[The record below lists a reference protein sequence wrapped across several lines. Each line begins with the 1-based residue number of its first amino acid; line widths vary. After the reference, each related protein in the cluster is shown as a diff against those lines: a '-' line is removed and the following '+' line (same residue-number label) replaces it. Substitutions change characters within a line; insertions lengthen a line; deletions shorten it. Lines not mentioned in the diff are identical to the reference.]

1 MPPIF
6 WTQKQDIGPSARV
19 SHGLTHD
26 AARQRVLLF
35 GGDPGGSPLGDTWAW
50 DGNLWTQI
58 ADTGPS
64 ARHSLA
70 MVHES
75 GLQRVLLFGGT
86 SGTTLFGDTWICDGP
101 DWTQLEDSGPSPRS
115 AHGMAYDPVRQ
126 RAVLF
131 GGRAGS
137 DALGDTWE
145 WDGTEWTQRED
156 VGPSARG
163 GHAMAYDIAGSRVV
177 LFGGAGT
184 NGTGLGDTWA
194 WNGTTW
200 TQVADTGPDP
210 RTASALVA
218 DGGALLFGGVNSS
231 DPGLPPSDRIVHGDS
246 WRLEG
251 DLWTKVQDMGPS
263 ARWGHGLAV
272 LVDAG
277 RIVLFGGS
285 SEFAPPEDGALAT
298 AVRRDTWQVPVGA
311 AQPGPDPDQPN
322 PGQVEVGIVSVQP
335 DLVANAGDV
344 IDVFVQVTGV
354 AQNDTT
360 LAAAIFG
367 DSGGGNWMPVDPPG
381 FMVPQPIIVATG
393 TDSTQFSI
401 ERDTQ
406 PLTPGPYAIAVGVE
420 GGAAMQGGFFT
431 VN

>member
-6 WTQKQDIGPSARV
+6 WTQKQDIGPTARA
-19 SHGLTHD
+19 SHGLAHD
-26 AARQRVLLF
+26 RVRQRVVLF
-35 GGDPGGSPLGDTWAW
+35 GGDPGGDPLGDTWAW

-64 ARHSLA
+64 ARHSTA

-75 GLQRVLLFGGT
+75 GLQRVLLFGGAAG
-86 SGTTLFGDTWICDGP
+86 GTRFGDTWICEGA
-101 DWTQLEDSGPSPRS
+101 DWTQVEDAGPSPRS
-115 AHGMAYDPVRQ
+115 AHAIAYDPTRQ

-131 GGRAGS
+131 GGLAGP
-137 DALGDTWE
+137 DAFGDTWE

-156 VGPSARG
+156 VGPSPRG
-163 GHAMAYDIAGSRVV
+163 GHAMAYDIAGSRVL

-194 WNGTTW
+194 WDGTTW
-200 TQVADTGPDP
+200 TQIADTGPDP
-210 RTASALVA
+210 RTASAVVA

-231 DPGLPPSDRIVHGDS
+231 DPGLPPADRVVFGDS

-251 DLWTKVQDMGPS
+251 DQWTKVQDMGPP
-263 ARWGHGLAV
+263 ARWGHGLAI

-285 SEFAPPEDGALAT
+285 SVFAAPQDGALT
-298 AVRRDTWQVPVGA
+298 AGVRRDTWQVPVEA

-322 PGQVEVGIVSVQP
+322 PGQVEVASVSVQP
-335 DLVANAGDV
+335 DSVSNAGEA
-344 IDVFVQVTGV
+344 IDVFVQLTEAAPAVTNLV
-354 AQNDTT
+354 
-360 LAAAIFG
+360 AAIFF
-367 DSGGGNWMPVDPPG
+367 DQGGGNFQPVDPPG
-381 FMVPQPIIVATG
+381 FAIPLGIVVPPAVTNYSFQILR
-393 TDSTQFSI
+393 DS
-401 ERDTQ
+401 Q
-406 PLTPGPYAIAVGVE
+406 PLIPGQYAIGVGVE
-420 GGAAMQGGFFT
+420 GGATMQAGFFT

>member
-19 SHGLTHD
+19 NHGLVHD
-26 AARQRVLLF
+26 SARQRVVLF
-35 GGDPGGSPLGDTWAW
+35 GGDPGGSPLADTWAW

-64 ARHSLA
+64 ARHSTA

-75 GLQRVLLFGGT
+75 QLERVLLFGGA
-86 SGTTLFGDTWICDGP
+86 SGSAQFGDTWICVGP
-101 DWTQLEDSGPSPRS
+101 DWTQLEDTGPAARSGH
-115 AHGMAYDPVRQ
+115 AMAYDPSRQ

-131 GGRAGS
+131 GGLAGS

-156 VGPSARG
+156 TGPSPRG
-163 GHAMAYDIAGSRVV
+163 GHAMAYDIAGGRVL

-184 NGTGLGDTWA
+184 NGAGLGDTWA

-200 TQVADTGPDP
+200 TQIADTGPDL
-210 RTASALVA
+210 RTGSALAA

-231 DPGLPPSDRIVHGDS
+231 DPGLSPTDRVVFGDS

-251 DLWTKVQDMGPS
+251 DLWTKVQDMGPT
-263 ARWGHGLAV
+263 ARWGHGLAI

-285 SEFAPPEDGALAT
+285 SVFAAAEDSALT
-298 AVRRDTWQVPVGA
+298 PGLRRDTWQVPATG

-322 PGQVEVGIVSVQP
+322 PGQVEVASVTVQP
-335 DLVANAGDV
+335 DSAANAGDM
-344 IDVFVQVTGV
+344 IDVFVQLTQV
-354 AQNDTT
+354 AQAGVE
-360 LAAAIFG
+360 LVAAIFG
-367 DSGGGNWMPVDPPG
+367 DTGGGNFMPVEPPG
-381 FMVPQPIIVATG
+381 FDVPQPIMVSAG
-393 TDSTQFSI
+393 MDATQFPI
-401 ERDTQ
+401 LRNAD
-406 PLTPGPYAIAVGVE
+406 PLPPGQYAIGVGVQ
-420 GGAAMQGGFFT
+420 GGATMQGGFFT
-431 VN
+431 VS

>member
-19 SHGLTHD
+19 NHGLAHD
-26 AARQRVLLF
+26 SARQRVVLF
-35 GGDPGGSPLGDTWAW
+35 GGDPGGSPLADTWAW

-58 ADTGPS
+58 ADTGPA
-64 ARHSLA
+64 ARHSTA

-75 GLQRVLLFGGT
+75 GIQRVLLFGGA
-86 SGTTLFGDTWICDGP
+86 SGSTQFGDTWVCEGS
-101 DWTQLEDSGPSPRS
+101 DWTQLADTGPSPRF
-115 AHGMAYDPVRQ
+115 AHAMGYDPARG

-131 GGRAGS
+131 GGLTGS
-137 DALGDTWE
+137 SALGDTWE

-163 GHAMAYDIAGSRVV
+163 GHAMAYDIAGSRVL

-200 TQVADTGPDP
+200 TQIADTGPDP

-231 DPGLPPSDRIVHGDS
+231 DPGLPPSDRVIYGDS

-251 DLWTKVQDMGPS
+251 DLWSKVQDIGPA
-263 ARWGHGLAV
+263 ARWGHGLAI

-285 SEFAPPEDGALAT
+285 SVLAAPEDSALVPG
-298 AVRRDTWQVPVGA
+298 VRRDTWQVPVTG

-322 PGQVEVGIVSVQP
+322 PGQVEVMSVSVQP
-335 DLVANAGDV
+335 DSVSFAGDV
-344 IDVFVQVTGV
+344 IDVFVQLTGTV
-354 AQNDTT
+354 QADTT
-360 LAAAIFG
+360 LVAGIFG
-367 DSGGGNWMPVDPPG
+367 DQGGGNWMPVEPPG
-381 FMVPQPIIVATG
+381 FGIPQPIMVSSGMDA
-393 TDSTQFSI
+393 TQFQI
-401 ERDTQ
+401 QRDSN
-406 PLTPGPYAIAVGVE
+406 PLVPGPYAIGVGVD
-420 GGAAMQGGFFT
+420 GGQSMQGGFFT